1 MRLNPVSQPQRPTL
15 NDAEPPAAGRTVPSL
30 WELAS
35 TFGLIS
41 LTGFGGGQKA
51 QIRRQVVSNK
61 HWITDQ
67 DFIEALEVA
76 ELLPGPNLLNL
87 AVFIGQRIRGI
98 PGAFASLLAGSLPPF
113 LIVLAAGAFYFSKF
127 NTPLVH
133 AALNGATAAAVGLTL
148 ANAVEL
154 TVDSGKQRLYNIVF
168 VAATAV
174 AVTYFRL
181 SLVLTLLLFGG
192 LSMLVYAMSK
202 RKAATP
208 TP

>member
-1 MRLNPVSQPQRPTL
+1 MRLNPVSLPQPLTL
-15 NDAEPPAAGRTVPSL
+15 NDAAPPPGGRIVPSL

-51 QIRRQVVSNK
+51 QIRRQVVSSK
-61 HWITDQ
+61 RWITDQ

-87 AVFIGQRIRGI
+87 AVFIGQRVRGI
-98 PGAFASLLAGSLPPF
+98 PGAFVSLLAGSLPPF
-113 LIVLAAGAFYFSKF
+113 LIVLVAGAFYFSKF

-133 AALNGATAAAVGLTL
+133 AALSGATAAAVGLTL
-148 ANAVEL
+148 ANAIEL
-154 TVDSGKQRLYNIVF
+154 TADSGKQRRLNFIF
-168 VAATAV
+168 IAATAV

-192 LSMLVYAMSK
+192 LSMALYARSK
-202 RKAATP
+202 RKTATP